1 MGTTEMG
8 SLISQQLLGLVG
20 GLFLLTA
27 FGLVV
32 TRQLRTNLMVFVVQS
47 ALLAASAVVLGYARS
62 SIHLLVVAGLTVVV
76 KPLLIPWILRR
87 TVSRDIFARREISQ
101 VFNIPAA
108 LLVAIGLVILSYFIV
123 RPLLGNADAA
133 VRINLPVGIAG
144 LLLGAFAMTVRRE
157 AIPQVM
163 AILSMENGAFFAGIV
178 IAPGLPLI
186 AELAASFD
194 MLIIALVMGLLTK
207 KIHERVGTTSVGDLA
222 ALKEDSS
229 QWNS

>member
-1 MGTTEMG
+1 
-8 SLISQQLLGLVG
+8 
-20 GLFLLTA
+20 
-27 FGLVV
+27 
-32 TRQLRTNLMVFVVQS
+32 MVFVVQS
-47 ALLAASAVVLGYARS
+47 ALLAASAIILGYAMS
-62 SIHLLVVAGLTVVV
+62 STHLLVVAGLTIVI

-101 VFNIPAA
+101 ILNIPTA
-108 LLVAIGLVILSYFIV
+108 LLVAVGLVILGYFIT
-123 RPLLGNADAA
+123 RPLLGDADATI
-133 VRINLPVGIAG
+133 RINLPVGIAG

-163 AILSMENGAFFAGIV
+163 AILSMENGAFFAGIA

-194 MLIIALVMGLLTK
+194 VLIIALVMGLLTK
-207 KIHERVGTTSVGDLA
+207 KIHERVGTTSVGELA
-222 ALKEDSS
+222 TLKEDPE

>member
-1 MGTTEMG
+1 MGKTEMI
-8 SLISQQLLGLVG
+8 SLLSQQLLGLVG
-20 GLFLLTA
+20 GLFLLTS
-27 FGLVV
+27 FSLVV

-47 ALLAASAVVLGYARS
+47 VLLAASALILGYAKS
-62 SIHLLVVAGLTVVV
+62 STHLLVVAGLSLVI

-101 VFNIPAA
+101 ILNIPTA
-108 LLVAIGLVILSYFIV
+108 LLVAVGLVILGYFIT
-123 RPLLGNADAA
+123 RPLLGEADAA
-133 VRINLPVGIAG
+133 IRINLPVGIAG

-194 MLIIALVMGLLTK
+194 VLIIALVMGLLTK
-207 KIHERVGTTSVGDLA
+207 KIHERVGTTSVGELA
-222 ALKEDSS
+222 TLKEDSE